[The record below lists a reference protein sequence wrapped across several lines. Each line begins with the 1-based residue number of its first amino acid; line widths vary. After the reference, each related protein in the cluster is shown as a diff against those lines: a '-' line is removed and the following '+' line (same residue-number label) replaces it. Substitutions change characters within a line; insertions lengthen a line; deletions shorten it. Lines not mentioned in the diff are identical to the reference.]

1 MYAVDL
7 DLLEET
13 IAAMAACVAG
23 LDDLLDEVGARVA
36 ELHGTWSGA
45 AASAQ
50 AVAQESWEAGFRAMR
65 DGLAAMRAAG
75 DTAEASYHSA
85 IGTNRLM
92 WEQLS

>member
-7 DLLEET
+7 DLLAET
-13 IAAMAACVAG
+13 IAAMAQCEAA
-23 LDDLLDEVGARVA
+23 LDERLDEVAQRVA

-45 AASAQ
+45 AAVAQ
-50 AVAQESWEAGFRAMR
+50 AAAQQSWEAGFRSMR

-75 DTAEASYHSA
+75 DAAGTSYLSA
-85 IGTNRLM
+85 IDANRQM

>member
-13 IAAMAACVAG
+13 IAAMAACGQA
-23 LDDLLDEVGARVA
+23 LDELLDEVEQRVV
-36 ELHGTWSGA
+36 ELHGTWSGS

-50 AVAQESWEAGFRAMR
+50 AAAQEAWESGFRAMR
-65 DGLAAMRAAG
+65 DGLAVMRAAG
-75 DTAEASYHSA
+75 DAAGASYHVA
-85 IGTNRLM
+85 IGTNRQM